1 MNALLPPPAILPF
14 DLAHRWLSL
23 ALVGP
28 IPALSFLL
36 QVVAVGSAIGA
47 AVALRASR
55 RSRHVDI
62 SAITTAWATLA
73 LIVGVLIEL
82 LSSWA

>member
-1 MNALLPPPAILPF
+1 MNALLPPPAIPL
-14 DLAHRWLSL
+14 DLSHPWLSL

-36 QVVAVGSAIGA
+36 QAVAVGSAIGA

-55 RSRHVDI
+55 RSRHADI
-62 SAITTAWATLA
+62 WAITTAWATLA
-73 LIVGVLIEL
+73 LIVGALIEL